1 MSDPVVRVSS
11 LKVTAAGGI
20 PSARALP
27 EETPVALVYDGTT
40 HAVMMATPQ
49 DLEDFAYGFS
59 LAEGQVDGPD
69 DIESLDVVE
78 QPNGIELRMWLARGA
93 AHRFATRRR
102 AMLGPTGCG
111 ICGVESLE
119 QALPKLEPV
128 ARGTRTFSPTEIQAA
143 VSSLAPA
150 QVLNAEARALHAA
163 GFWTLDRGLVAL
175 REDVGRHNALDKLA
189 GALARSGTDAAEG
202 VVVLTSRISVEMVQ
216 KAAHMRAPVVV
227 AVSAPTALALR
238 TADAAG
244 ITLVG
249 IARDDGFEVFTHP
262 SRIDLAAKK
271 AARPSRTRSE
281 TLAHAVG

>member
-1 MSDPVVRVSS
+1 MLDPVVRVSS
-11 LKVTAAGGI
+11 LKVTATGGA

-59 LAEGQVDGPD
+59 LAEGQVDGPE

-78 QPNGIELRMWLARGA
+78 QPNGVELRMWLARGA

-119 QALPKLEPV
+119 QALPQLEPV
-128 ARGTRTFSPTEIQAA
+128 PQGTRTFSATEIQAA
-143 VSSLAPA
+143 VASLAPA

-163 GFWTLDRGLVAL
+163 GFWTLERGLVAV

-189 GALARSGTDAAEG
+189 GALARANTNAASGI
-202 VVVLTSRISVEMVQ
+202 VVLTSRISVEMVQ

-249 IARDDGFEVFTHP
+249 IARDDGFEVFTQP
-262 SRIDLAAKK
+262 SRIDF
-271 AARPSRTRSE
+271 AARKAVRISRTRPE
-281 TLAHAVG
+281 TLAHAAG